1 MITRIIGI
9 DCATKPKNIGLAV
22 GVYKNERPIIQDV
35 VLGSKVE
42 ASIKEMVRNWINE
55 ADDIPTL
62 LAMDAPLGWPVGM
75 RTALNHHQAGNYVDI
90 NPDFMFSRMTDSV
103 VRKETGKRPLEVGA
117 NLIARTAHSA
127 LNLLNDIRIVT
138 GKEIPLKWDLEPWNG
153 VQAIEV
159 YPALTLRA
167 LGIGENEYK
176 NKKDG
181 RKHIVKNLKKYV
193 DYYSDQVSQI
203 EEDMKN
209 NDDLIDAVLC
219 ILAGCDF
226 LRGKCVTPKND
237 EEKIAHLE
245 GWIWFNSKTPNPD

>member
-9 DCATKPKNIGLAV
+9 DCATKPKKIGLAM

-35 VLGSKVE
+35 VLGSKAE
-42 ASIKEMVRNWINE
+42 PSIQEMVCNWIFE
-55 ADDIPTL
+55 AGDIPTL
-62 LAMDAPLGWPVGM
+62 LAIDAPLGWPAGL
-75 RTALNHHQAGNYVDI
+75 RTALNYHQAGNNVDV
-90 NPDFMFSRMTDSV
+90 NPDIMFSRMTDRV
-103 VRKETGKRPLEVGA
+103 VKKQTGKRPLEVGA
-117 NLIARTAHSA
+117 NLIARTGHAA
-127 LNLLNDIRIVT
+127 LRLLNDIRIIT
-138 GKEIPLKWDLEPWNG
+138 GKEIPLKWDLKPWNG

-167 LGIGENEYK
+167 LGIEENEYK

-181 RKHIVKNLKKYV
+181 RKRVVKNLKKYV
-193 DYYSDQVSQI
+193 EYTDQVNQI
-203 EEDMKN
+203 EKDMEN

-237 EEKIAHLE
+237 EENIAHLE
-245 GWIWFNSKTPNPD
+245 GWIWFNTMTSSD